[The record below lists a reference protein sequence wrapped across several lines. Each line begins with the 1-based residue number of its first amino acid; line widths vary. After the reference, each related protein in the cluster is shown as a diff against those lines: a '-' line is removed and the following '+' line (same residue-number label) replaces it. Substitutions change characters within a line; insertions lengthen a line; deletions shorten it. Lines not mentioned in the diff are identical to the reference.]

1 MKNKIY
7 ITRKFQRFTV
17 KRPDKKTRM
26 KLKEMVRHY
35 ELKKGSRINNSYKFY
50 TGFANNLSKWEYG
63 TGIDVSRGQA
73 KI

>member
-1 MKNKIY
+1 MKNKLYVI
-7 ITRKFQRFTV
+7 R
-17 KRPDKKTRM
+17 RPDKRTRK

-63 TGIDVSRGQA
+63 TGIDVSRGQG